1 MPNATT
7 LPAVSIPSGGFARTP
22 TALKGSLPPA
32 RSVPGKV
39 RLVKDLLRPGR
50 WPIGVDAGGNVQFWD
65 VTAATLVDIARVFQK
80 QKAEG
85 QTRPLQWGHV
95 DPSTG
100 NANADPRNV
109 VDYWDCLIVSGQTLW
124 GVIYVTNEDAA
135 MLTSVNRPIS
145 VAVDYA
151 GNVLTPGSVA
161 PMKNALLHV
170 ALVDQGAMPG
180 QGPFVQMAMPRS
192 TARPKQISRLE
203 QVRLLRNRMKR
214 ERN

>member
-7 LPAVSIPSGGFARTP
+7 LPTVSIPSGGFTRTP
-22 TALKGSLPPA
+22 TAFKGKLPPA

-50 WPIGVDAGGNVQFWD
+50 WPIGVDARGNVQFWD
-65 VTAATLVDIARVFQK
+65 VTAQTMADISRVFRK

-85 QTRPLQWGHV
+85 QTRPLQWGHA
-95 DPSTG
+95 DPSKGT
-100 NANADPRNV
+100 ANVEAEKV
-109 VDYWDCLIVSGQTLW
+109 VDYWDDVIVAGQTLW
-124 GVIYVTNEDAA
+124 GVIYVTIEDAE

-145 VAVDYA
+145 VAVDYQ
-151 GNVLTPGSVA
+151 GNVFTPGTVA

-192 TARPKQISRLE
+192 TARRNQTSRLD
-203 QVRLLRNRMKR
+203 QVRALRNRMSF